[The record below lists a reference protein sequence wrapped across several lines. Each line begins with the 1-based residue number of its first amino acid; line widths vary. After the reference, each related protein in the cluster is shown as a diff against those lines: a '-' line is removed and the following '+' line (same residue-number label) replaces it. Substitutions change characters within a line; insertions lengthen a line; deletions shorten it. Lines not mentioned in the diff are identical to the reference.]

1 VVRERPIEAWNIKDM
16 VATLVKSRL
25 VRDFLPSANE
35 AGPGESD
42 TASHDPW
49 TNIFPPVPSRS
60 GPPPLE
66 SSPSALGMFDAED
79 QVYRCLDCMHEIWGG
94 SCSQCGRHYGAH
106 DVDASD
112 DEASGEGLH
121 GMWNI
126 LPVMEHIMG
135 WPRIASVDGSEDG
148 SYEASFIDDGEDS
161 DGDINGAVEVSS
173 DGDNPVIEITAV
185 TRQGKDGAGE
195 SGDDDEDGRITDVG
209 ATSRSVRRRPTI
221 GARRQVLSDSGEYVY
236 SAIHITSGSN
246 DIYILIDPI
255 AMGVSHVMRYGQI
268 ALQSYA
274 GTTRVGTASSRK
286 SPTKS
291 NPLPFFLKVSL
302 SGDEGDDGSLAR
314 PPMRLFGRVRSQD
327 SFISE
332 GESGDSQFTESND
345 SDGIDPDGDKIGVQW
360 SGDGFGGL
368 TTDEEEEEEE
378 EEGLINGEP
387 LTDL

>member
-35 AGPGESD
+35 AGPGEFVNSE
-42 TASHDPW
+42 AVSHDPW
-49 TNIFPPVPSRS
+49 ANLFPPVPSRS
-60 GPPPLE
+60 GPPPLG

-135 WPRIASVDGSEDG
+135 WPRVVSDGSEDG

-161 DGDINGAVEVSS
+161 DGDISGALELSS
-173 DGDNPVIEITAV
+173 DGDNPVIEVTAV
-185 TRQGKDGAGE
+185 TGQGRDRAGE
-195 SGDDDEDGRITDVG
+195 SGDDDEDERVIDVG

-236 SAIHITSGSN
+236 SAMHITSGSN
-246 DIYILIDPI
+246 DIYPHRI
-255 AMGVSHVMRYGQI
+255 
-268 ALQSYA
+268 
-274 GTTRVGTASSRK
+274 
-286 SPTKS
+286 
-291 NPLPFFLKVSL
+291 
-302 SGDEGDDGSLAR
+302 
-314 PPMRLFGRVRSQD
+314 
-327 SFISE
+327 
-332 GESGDSQFTESND
+332 D
-345 SDGIDPDGDKIGVQW
+345 SDGCVSHHALRTVYLTVLCRDDKSRYSVK
-360 SGDGFGGL
+360 S
-368 TTDEEEEEEE
+368 
-378 EEGLINGEP
+378 
-387 LTDL
+387 